1 MEVVK
6 CCCLVTFPLF
16 FASVLRV
23 PPAHPSRL
31 RVWWSRTLAC
41 DFIQVFC
48 SERDFLKT
56 ILKKIKLPIIEAT
69 KTVFY
74 SSPRKSR
81 SIIFQVTGTTCNS
94 SCSPFC
100 WLAVVVHYFGC
111 SIPQHSNDR
120 AFPPF
125 VRFLVLSAALL
136 LS

>member
-1 MEVVK
+1 M
-6 CCCLVTFPLF
+6 LLPGDIPFF

-23 PPAHPSRL
+23 PPVHPSRL
-31 RVWWSRTLAC
+31 LVWWSRTLAC

-48 SERDFLKT
+48 SERDFFEDSLKR
-56 ILKKIKLPIIEAT
+56 IKLLVIEAT
-69 KTVFY
+69 ITVFY
-74 SSPRKSR
+74 SSSRKSR
-81 SIIFQVTGTTCNS
+81 SIIFKVTGTTCNS
-94 SCSPFC
+94 SCSPSY